1 MLIQISKKHTR
12 VEGNSMSH
20 LGQIKEIVK
29 KYKYKIGFTYM
40 LLLAEYVI
48 FALIPFFMG
57 KAIDSLI
64 KKSFEDFY
72 FYIFM
77 SISGMFIGTFRRRF
91 DTRTFM
97 KVWQEKTL
105 SSISIMMERKID
117 PAKILS
123 RSGMAQVYGT
133 FLEHHL
139 PLLIESII
147 DIIIGIIMIWLV
159 VPKTSYVV
167 FLLVIFVIILQYSF
181 SQWIKKIEIDLQ
193 NMREITNDAILK
205 SDIELVDLNQRKMAK
220 LHIKISDLEASCWR
234 FAELL
239 TIICEVFIVFA
250 LVNGSVTAGM
260 ILSTITYGKQVFMKT
275 NFLTYIFGSI
285 RQMQVFEEFMKNP
298 E

>member
-1 MLIQISKKHTR
+1 
-12 VEGNSMSH
+12 MSH
-20 LGQIKEIVK
+20 FGQIKEIVK
-29 KYKYKIGFTYM
+29 KHKYKIAFTYM
-40 LLLAEYVI
+40 LLLAEYTI

-64 KKSFEDFY
+64 KESFEDFY

-77 SISGMFIGTFRRRF
+77 SIAGMFIGTFRRRF

-147 DIIIGIIMIWLV
+147 DIIIGITMIWLV

-167 FLLVIFVIILQYSF
+167 FSLVIFVIIMQCSF

-193 NMREITNDAILK
+193 NMRELTNDAILK
-205 SDIELVDLNQRKMAK
+205 GDIELVDLNQAKMAK

-298 E
+298 D